1 MKCTNRFITVLG
13 ILFCFSGVLCGCQT
27 EREIPVTEY
36 LLTNYNAPLERGAL
50 ISEELC
56 VSQEDISLVK
66 YADDTNVNSAALFD
80 VSNKQVLY
88 SYSAHD
94 RVYPASITKIMTA
107 LLALENGDLSSE
119 VTISKNAAASS
130 FSIYAQVC
138 GLEEGDI
145 WTLNDLLN
153 ALLLYSG
160 NDTAVAI
167 AEHIAGS
174 EEAFVQIMNERA
186 ESLMAYNT
194 HFCNPHGLHEEDH
207 YTTAY
212 DIYLI
217 FQECI
222 KNETFVNIINQDE
235 CTVSFIRNGVTQEA
249 SFKATNW
256 YAQGIVSSPENV
268 EILGGK
274 TGTTDEGGYCL
285 VLLERDEL
293 KKNYIS
299 IVMGAPVKADLYT
312 DMTALIESIHTVDS
326 VAVSFSQE

>member
-1 MKCTNRFITVLG
+1 MFG

-174 EEAFVQIMNERA
+174 EEAFVQMMNERA

>member
-1 MKCTNRFITVLG
+1 MLG

>member
-1 MKCTNRFITVLG
+1 MLG

-174 EEAFVQIMNERA
+174 EEAFVQMMNERA